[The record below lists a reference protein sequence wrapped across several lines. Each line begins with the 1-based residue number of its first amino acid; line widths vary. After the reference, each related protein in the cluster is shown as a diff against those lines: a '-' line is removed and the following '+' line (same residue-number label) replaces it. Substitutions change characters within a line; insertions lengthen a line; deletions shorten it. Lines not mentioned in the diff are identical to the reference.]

1 MRFSIIFRLCFA
13 QVLLLLA
20 VPSAQSQTWPGSPAP
35 HVPPVA
41 LAWFGAAGVSY
52 LGVGAVE
59 IDPERARSLKLRE
72 DRGVELTC
80 IEDGSPAAEAGLQV
94 GDIVL
99 RYGGEKIDGMEQLS
113 RLVRETPIGRRVKLV
128 VSRSGAK
135 ITISA
140 VIGTRAMTVTS
151 GFRTLTTSFPN
162 VDMAAVP
169 FVPGMSVLEQPLG
182 GGSGERVGIEIEALP
197 PQLAGFF
204 GVKAGVLVGSV
215 LAKSPGER
223 AGIRAG
229 DVIVRIDNT
238 QIRTPAEVGAVIDS
252 RSSNRIPVLV
262 VRERH
267 ARILRLNLDS
277 DRSLQ
282 PSGVVAKPVNSQ

>member
-13 QVLLLLA
+13 QALVLLA
-20 VPSAQSQTWPGSPAP
+20 VPFANSQTWPGSPTLHFP
-35 HVPPVA
+35 SVA
-41 LAWFGAAGVSY
+41 LAWFGAGGSY

-59 IDPERARSLKLRE
+59 IGPDRARSMKLRG

-80 IEDGSPAAEAGLQV
+80 IENGSPAAEAGLRV

-99 RYGGEKIDGMEQLS
+99 EYGGEKIDGMEQLS
-113 RLVRETPIGRRVKLV
+113 RLVRETPVGRRVKLV
-128 VSRSGAK
+128 VSRDRAK
-135 ITISA
+135 ITTAA
-140 VIGTRAMTVTS
+140 VIGSRAATVPG
-151 GFRTLTTSFPN
+151 GFRALDMSFPN
-162 VDMAAVP
+162 GDMVAVP
-169 FVPGMSVLEQPLG
+169 LVPGMSGLEQPLG
-182 GGSGERVGIEIEALP
+182 GGSGERIGIEIEALP

-229 DVIVRIDNT
+229 DVIVRIDGT
-238 QIRTPAEVGAVIDS
+238 QIRTPTEVVAAIDS
-252 RSSNRIPVLV
+252 RSGNRIPVLV

-267 ARILRLNLDS
+267 PRILRLNLDNG
-277 DRSLQ
+277 RSRQ
-282 PSGVVAKPVNSQ
+282 PSVVAEPVNSR